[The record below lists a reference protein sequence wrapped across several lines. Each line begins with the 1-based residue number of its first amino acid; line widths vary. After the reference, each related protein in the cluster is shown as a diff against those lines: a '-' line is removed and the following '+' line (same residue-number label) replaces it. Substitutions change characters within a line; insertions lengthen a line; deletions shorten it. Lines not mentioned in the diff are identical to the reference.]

1 MKNANLQTERK
12 EKRISFLSVTLVLL
26 MLVTI
31 LFWGVS
37 SNWGEVTIKRVY
49 TFAQDGDKISMIVYV
64 PETATD
70 ENPAPV
76 VFNFHGRANSTHTLD
91 AWSLEQA
98 RRGYVVVNVD
108 RSGCGESLLT
118 QNDDE
123 AAYRYAMALSFTD
136 KENFMATGFS
146 AGTSN
151 AAKLAKNHPE
161 NFSAVIQVFPPFF
174 REGASDTGTNTLLC
188 KARGDQ
194 YNYENVGDT
203 AAQLA
208 LIPANLGLE
217 VEEIEV
223 NKLYGSFED
232 KTARMFTICENSL
245 HQTAGV
251 SGPAI
256 TAMLNFMQDAHAGE
270 TYIPGEDHVYWS
282 AQWLA
287 LAGCLLMMIFAMALG
302 ATLMDHPFFA
312 ELKQPMT
319 SNNRGKRG
327 KDIPWH
333 LLTAIGIPL
342 VTFIPVSTFGMDW
355 LSKNVIFPAKNF
367 NGIWVWL
374 IFNVIITLGLMF
386 YNHKKDEKK
395 GEKLVM
401 SDYLLCSEGE
411 TKLNGRRIAKG
422 FLLAVIV
429 TAIFYM
435 SLRVLDS
442 YFGVSF
448 QFMTLAALTEV
459 SPERLMKSIPYICV
473 LFVVLCVNGIGM
485 NTSRRVKDS
494 GNPTRDMV
502 KACLIN
508 AGVAC
513 AAVAILLI
521 AHYGTCF
528 FNEGCGIWHFT
539 EGHSSVGSLNFAFA
553 FPFLMGSMGAINT
566 FYYRKTGTV
575 WTGAFV
581 TAMIA
586 GITAFVAQPLVI

>member
-1 MKNANLQTERK
+1 MSNTKNTAAK
-12 EKRISFLSVTLVLL
+12 KRYSFLAITLALL
-26 MLVTI
+26 LLVTI

-37 SNWGEVTIKRVY
+37 SDWGKVTIKRVY
-49 TFAQDGDKISMIVYV
+49 TFAHDGDKVSMIVYI
-64 PETATD
+64 PDTATD

-76 VFNFHGRANSTHTLD
+76 VLNFHGRANSTHTLD

-98 RRGYVVVNVD
+98 RRGYIVVNVD
-108 RSGCGESLLT
+108 RSGCGESLFT
-118 QNDDE
+118 SGDDE
-123 AAYRYAMALSFTD
+123 AAYQYAMSLSCSD
-136 KENFMATGFS
+136 KNNFMATGFS
-146 AGTSN
+146 AGCTN
-151 AAKLAKNHPE
+151 AAKLANAHD
-161 NFSAVIQVFPPFF
+161 NFSACIQIFPPFF
-174 REGASDTGTNTLLC
+174 REGAGKTPTNHLLC
-188 KARGDQ
+188 KAEGDQ
-194 YNYENVGDT
+194 YNWENVGDL
-203 AAQLA
+203 AACEA
-208 LIPANLGLE
+208 MIPANLGLD
-217 VEEIEV
+217 VDAIEEGKI
-223 NKLYGSFED
+223 YGSFED
-232 KTARMFTICENSL
+232 RTAKQYVLCDNSL

-251 SGPAI
+251 SSPAI
-256 TAMLNFMQDAHAGE
+256 TAMLDFMQAAHPGG
-270 TYIPGEDHVYWS
+270 TQIPGSDHVYWS

-287 LAGCLLMMIFAMALG
+287 LAGCILMMIFAMALG
-302 ATLMDHPFFA
+302 STLLDHPYFA

-327 KDIPWH
+327 AKDILWH
-333 LLTAIGIPL
+333 LCIAIGIPL

-355 LSKNVIFPAKNF
+355 LSKNAIFPAKNF

-374 IFNVIITLGLMF
+374 IFNVMITLCIMF

-395 GEKLVM
+395 GEKLVL

-411 TKLNGRRIAKG
+411 TKVNVTRVFKG
-422 FLLAVIV
+422 FVLALIV
-429 TAIFYM
+429 TTVFYM
-435 SLRVLDS
+435 SLRVMDS

-459 SPERLMKSIPYICV
+459 SPERLRKAIPYICV
-473 LFVVLCVNGIGM
+473 LFIVLFVNGIGM

-508 AGVAC
+508 AAVA
-513 AAVAILLI
+513 ASAVAILLI

-528 FNEGCGIWHFT
+528 FNHGCGIWHFT
-539 EGHSSVGSLNFAFA
+539 PGHSSVGSLNFAFA

-566 FYYRKTGTV
+566 YYYRKTGTV

-586 GITAFVAQPLVI
+586 GITAFVAQPLVM